1 LSTAGIVAKPIG
13 YFAKGAL
20 MIKQIRCECGILV
33 RARTD
38 EEVVALVLDHLD
50 TNHPALADTVTADD
64 LRNWIELVPD

>member
-1 LSTAGIVAKPIG
+1 
-13 YFAKGAL
+13 

-38 EEVVALVLDHLD
+38 EEVVALVLDHLA

-64 LRNWIELVPD
+64 IRNWIELVPD